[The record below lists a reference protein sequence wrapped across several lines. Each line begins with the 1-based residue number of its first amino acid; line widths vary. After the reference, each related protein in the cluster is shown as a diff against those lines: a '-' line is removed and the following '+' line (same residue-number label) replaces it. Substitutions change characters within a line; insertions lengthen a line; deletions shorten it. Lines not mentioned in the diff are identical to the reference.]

1 MIVLH
6 EQFTTSRPAREVFA
20 YACEFAHCEQWDAT
34 AVSSRRIDAGP
45 TRVGSRYRVVC
56 RLPVGRLALHYRVL
70 KWQPDEQVVLE
81 GSCAAF
87 KVTDTITVRPDG
99 AGTRLDY
106 RAEFRFGAAL
116 RPLEPAMEA
125 GLRRMGKASIAGLQ
139 EALEDRLAPPRPS
152 AATRWA
158 DRCILPGVARFSKLG
173 ISRSRRHW
181 RPVSSYLGG
190 RHIVLTGAS
199 SGIGLAAARQLA
211 AMGASLTLVVRDEA
225 RGRALV
231 EQLRKDTG
239 NEQVAIELADLSL
252 MADVQRLV
260 QRLLAQGRPID
271 VLINNAGALF
281 NPRQVTAEGLEQSFA
296 LLLLAPYLLTEGLLP
311 LLRRGTAPR
320 VVNVVSGGMYTQQL
334 VVRDLQS
341 DRGRYSGS
349 VAYARAKRALMVQSE
364 EWAQAWQADGIVC
377 NAMHPGWAD
386 TPGVAQALPAFRRI
400 MRGVL
405 RTPEEGA
412 DTVVWLAA
420 AREAGKVSG
429 LLFLDREPHPTH
441 LLARTRESAG
451 ERVKLLEMLRS
462 YAARFRAGQ
471 DAGA

>member
-1 MIVLH
+1 MDDL
-6 EQFTTSRPAREVFA
+6 
-20 YACEFAHCEQWDAT
+20 
-34 AVSSRRIDAGP
+34 AG
-45 TRVGSRYRVVC
+45 
-56 RLPVGRLALHYRVL
+56 
-70 KWQPDEQVVLE
+70 KVVL
-81 GSCAAF
+81 
-87 KVTDTITVRPDG
+87 V
-99 AGTRLDY
+99 
-106 RAEFRFGAAL
+106 
-116 RPLEPAMEA
+116 
-125 GLRRMGKASIAGLQ
+125 
-139 EALEDRLAPPRPS
+139 
-152 AATRWA
+152 
-158 DRCILPGVARFSKLG
+158 
-173 ISRSRRHW
+173 
-181 RPVSSYLGG
+181 
-190 RHIVLTGAS
+190 TGAS
-199 SGIGLAAARQLA
+199 TGIGAGCAREFAAHGCRVVVHYNSSKDAALEVAQAVKAAGGDALTVQGDLRRSADCARVVAAA
-211 AMGASLTLVVRDEA
+211 
-225 RGRALV
+225 V
-231 EQLRKDTG
+231 ERFK
-239 NEQVAIELADLSL
+239 S
-252 MADVQRLV
+252 
-260 QRLLAQGRPID
+260 ID

-349 VAYARAKRALMVQSE
+349 VAYARAKRALMVQTE

-420 AREAGKVSG
+420 AREAGQVSG

-441 LLARTRESAG
+441 LLAKTRESAG
-451 ERVKLLEMLRS
+451 ERVKLQETLRS
-462 YAARFRAGQ
+462 CAARFSAAQG
-471 DAGA
+471 AGA